1 MYQILK
7 HPDNDLILVLDPQP
21 SEPDG
26 PMLIYDGGDTA
37 LLFHSWDNSV
47 KLKNLTPEVA
57 FDLKNAKIIYV
68 FEVSDGQFIREYTA
82 PVRIVRDVKPLMA

>member
-37 LLFHSWDNSV
+37 LLFHSWTNSI
-47 KLKNLTPEVA
+47 KLKDLSSETCDE
-57 FDLKNAKIIYV
+57 LKNAKTIYV
-68 FEVSDGQFIREYTA
+68 LEMSDGVFVREYTT
-82 PVRIVRDVKPLMA
+82 PIKIVRDVKALMM